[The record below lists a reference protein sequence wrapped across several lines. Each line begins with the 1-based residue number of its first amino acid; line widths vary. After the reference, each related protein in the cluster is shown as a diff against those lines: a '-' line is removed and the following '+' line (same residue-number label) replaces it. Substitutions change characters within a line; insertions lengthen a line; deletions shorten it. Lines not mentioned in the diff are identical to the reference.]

1 MFKETT
7 ACHNLTAYRFCN
19 LQVTL
24 VKTIDIT
31 SYINYL
37 KVYSSTKSLQFITF
51 DRSCK
56 NITLKQEEET
66 YLRAG
71 HARWQTSRLLTEN
84 PTETSPLLLKTSTL
98 VHWNGLL
105 VLFWPW
111 TERYH
116 RLRPSKA
123 SPNVLKLLHKR
134 PFPPKRSSPWLPQGC
149 VSTISVL
156 SSASCS
162 V

>member
-1 MFKETT
+1 M
-7 ACHNLTAYRFCN
+7 LTRLAIIWSLIVANCD

-24 VKTIDIT
+24 VETIDIA
-31 SYINYL
+31 SQINYYR
-37 KVYSSTKSLQFITF
+37 VYHTTKSLQLVTF

-56 NITLKQEEET
+56 NSTHKHEEET

-71 HARWQTSRLLTEN
+71 HERWQTSRLRTEN

-98 VHWNGLL
+98 SHWNSLS

-111 TERYH
+111 TLRYH

-134 PFPPKRSSPWLPQGC
+134 PFPPKRSSHWLQLGC

-156 SSASCS
+156 SSVSCS